1 MSLILS
7 KRAGSKD
14 IYMTFSTAFGSRYH
28 KVISVGVDEES
39 GFGSLPSGGGFAA
52 LPLFERASE
61 SARYGDFKRY
71 SYTMLLAATATM
83 PSGDGWTVVE
93 CKEETP
99 EDSYC
104 TLGEYS
110 YSAGA
115 SIEFRKCGTKTSYRC
130 RGFGSEYTAGA
141 SRGHGGGA
149 SISVPDMSEK
159 TESGKVADP
168 DLGIIDYE
176 VEETV
181 CGLPGD
187 WTDIE
192 VATT

>member
-7 KRAGSKD
+7 KRAGSKE
-14 IYMTFSTAFGSRYH
+14 IYMNFSTAFGSRYY
-28 KVISVGVDEES
+28 KVTSVGVDEET
-39 GFGSLPSGGGFAA
+39 GFGSLPTTAGFLS

-71 SYTMLLAATATM
+71 SYTVLSTAAAQM
-83 PSGDGWTVVE
+83 PSGDDWTVVE

-99 EDSYC
+99 EDTYC

-115 SIEFRKCGTKTSYRC
+115 SIEFRKCGTTTSYRC

-141 SRGHGGGA
+141 SCGSGGGA

-159 TESGKVADP
+159 TETGQVADP
-168 DLGIIDYE
+168 DLGIIYYE

-187 WTDIE
+187 WTE